1 MAGAGGSPENWKLIP
16 KALELRS
23 SLRATEMCDL
33 KWLLN
38 ALTLSTKA
46 LKEFEMLND

>member
-1 MAGAGGSPENWKLIP
+1 MKWQGQEALQKIENLFLT
-16 KALELRS
+16 ALRL